1 MGDFPGYQGGLFAA
15 LKNVSATLLASIRT
29 RLELLGNEIQEE
41 KVRIVQV
48 LVMALCLAFCLG
60 VGVLVLILFLTAV
73 FWENRILVLG
83 ISCGALLAVGILLA
97 IAVKQALSR
106 PKRIFDASLSELEED
121 LQQLKASLGKA
132 SLVPRDAPAE

>member
-15 LKNVSATLLASIRT
+15 LKNVSATLLASVKT

-41 KVRIVQV
+41 KLHLVQV

-83 ISCGALLAVGILLA
+83 ISCGTLLATGVLLAVGIRRVLH
-97 IAVKQALSR
+97 R
-106 PKRIFDASLSELEED
+106 PQRMFDASLSELEED
-121 LQQLKASLGKA
+121 LQQLKASLE
-132 SLVPRDAPAE
+132 SRHAPTE